1 LERLSIEG
9 RKKMRKNEISH
20 ARMQKARRIG
30 RVIAAFGFS
39 AALIICGCSGGGG
52 EGGDEAEQMVAQ
64 VTVTRVTRADI
75 EQTATLSGNVV
86 ALPNQDVKLSS
97 LVAGRITALDVA
109 EGDRVHDGELLAT
122 IESHTYEDQLRQA
135 DAALAQAQATL
146 QNAQENL
153 KRNQT
158 LYQRGIVAGKD
169 LQDAQ
174 LQVTVAE
181 ATEHQDAAAD
191 ETAKAQLNRTRIAS
205 PLNGVVA
212 KRFVSVGEQVDGSGA
227 QPIIEVANIREVDL
241 AGSLPA
247 PYLGKIHV
255 GEAIP
260 VSSDSF
266 PGKAFAGRVIA
277 ISPTVDPA
285 TNVGSIRIRIA
296 NPGGDLKLG
305 MYLTAQ
311 VPVEKHANA
320 LTVPPQS
327 IYHDETGATQVYVVQ
342 GDTAKAAPVKIGI
355 QASDRVEILSGVKA
369 GDTVILTG
377 GYGLGDTTKVKIQS

>member
-1 LERLSIEG
+1 
-9 RKKMRKNEISH
+9 MT
-20 ARMQKARRIG
+20 
-30 RVIAAFGFS
+30 AALGFS
-39 AALIICGCSGGGG
+39 AALIVCGCSGGG
-52 EGGDEAEQMVAQ
+52 EGGDETEQMVPQ
-64 VTVTRVTRADI
+64 VTVTKVTRADI
-75 EQTATLSGNVV
+75 EQTATLTGNVV
-86 ALPNQDVKLSS
+86 ALPNNDVKLSS
-97 LVAGRITALDVA
+97 LVAGRITDLNVA
-109 EGDRVHDGELLAT
+109 EGDRVHAGELLAT
-122 IESHTYEDQLRQA
+122 IDSHTYEDQVRQA
-135 DAALAQAQATL
+135 DAALAQAEATV
-146 QNAQENL
+146 QNAQQNL

-181 ATEHQDAAAD
+181 AAEHQAAAAD
-191 ETAKAQLNRTRIAS
+191 ETAKSQLGRTRIVS

-212 KRFVSVGEQVDGSGA
+212 KRFVSVGEQADGSA
-227 QPIIEVANIREVDL
+227 SQPIIEVANIREVDL
-241 AGSLPA
+241 VGSLPA

-260 VSSDSF
+260 VNSDSF
-266 PGKAFAGRVIA
+266 PRKTFAGRVIA

-311 VPVEKHANA
+311 VPVEKHGNA

-342 GDTAKAAPVKIGI
+342 GDTAKAVPVKIGI
-355 QASDRVEILSGVKA
+355 QTSTRVEILSGVKA
-369 GDTVILTG
+369 GDTLILTG
-377 GYGLGDTTKVKIQS
+377 GYGLGDTTKVKVQS